1 LRACVEFWIKKL
13 TAPRKNISFK
23 PFQCS
28 LLPQGNRRKSL
39 SIRAILHPSGSS
51 IASVS
56 TIISSSFTTA
66 EKIMSDDD
74 MDFKIDPAAAEAAQK
89 ASAAASEQLDIIVPS
104 TAPDATLE
112 QRQLA
117 EFNEWVR
124 RYNTYQ
130 HQLESYWR
138 ERLTA
143 EGITGGKGSGAAK
156 SRKGNVNKDKWFR
169 RYEELV
175 SVHKL

>member
-1 LRACVEFWIKKL
+1 
-13 TAPRKNISFK
+13 
-23 PFQCS
+23 
-28 LLPQGNRRKSL
+28 
-39 SIRAILHPSGSS
+39 
-51 IASVS
+51 
-56 TIISSSFTTA
+56 
-66 EKIMSDDD
+66 
-74 MDFKIDPAAAEAAQK
+74 MDLEIDPAAAEAAQK
-89 ASAAASEQLDIIVPS
+89 ASAAASEKLDIIVPS

-117 EFNEWVR
+117 EFNDWVR

-138 ERLTA
+138 ERLAA

-175 SVHKL
+175 SVHNNMICLVRDVGGNRCAFQHLTFLQKMIRTHHVFFILLTPPIHIM

>member
-1 LRACVEFWIKKL
+1 
-13 TAPRKNISFK
+13 
-23 PFQCS
+23 
-28 LLPQGNRRKSL
+28 
-39 SIRAILHPSGSS
+39 
-51 IASVS
+51 
-56 TIISSSFTTA
+56 
-66 EKIMSDDD
+66 MSDDD

-138 ERLTA
+138 ERLAA
-143 EGITGGKGSGAAK
+143 EGVTGGKGSGAAK

>member
-1 LRACVEFWIKKL
+1 
-13 TAPRKNISFK
+13 
-23 PFQCS
+23 
-28 LLPQGNRRKSL
+28 
-39 SIRAILHPSGSS
+39 
-51 IASVS
+51 
-56 TIISSSFTTA
+56 
-66 EKIMSDDD
+66 
-74 MDFKIDPAAAEAAQK
+74 MDFEIDPAAVEAAQK
-89 ASAAASEQLDIIVPS
+89 ASAAASEKLDIIVPS

-138 ERLTA
+138 ERLAA
-143 EGITGGKGSGAAK
+143 EGITGGKGSAAK

-175 SVHKL
+175 SVHKI

>member
-1 LRACVEFWIKKL
+1 
-13 TAPRKNISFK
+13 
-23 PFQCS
+23 
-28 LLPQGNRRKSL
+28 
-39 SIRAILHPSGSS
+39 
-51 IASVS
+51 
-56 TIISSSFTTA
+56 
-66 EKIMSDDD
+66 MSNDD
-74 MDFKIDPAAAEAAQK
+74 MDFEIDPAAAEAAQK

-112 QRQLA
+112 QSQLA
-117 EFNEWVR
+117 EFNGWVR

-138 ERLTA
+138 ERLAA
-143 EGITGGKGSGAAK
+143 EGITGGKGSATK

-175 SVHKL
+175 SVHNMICLGPRWRGRNWCAFPPLTFLQKMIDLTYILLTPPTYTCNFSSTQLEFKEEHGHTN